1 MSNAKAEVEVTASS
15 RSLGARLRE
24 ARSKF
29 SAFGSELKKNVFGKD
44 LVEKGFMSKAGAQM
58 VGNLGSSAL
67 SAFGGMI
74 ADQGKEVF
82 AFNDALTRLQI
93 TGGKTPEFMQAFA
106 TSIRATSSAVGVSAT
121 DILGASQKY
130 VALTGDMD
138 GASKSADQWA
148 RVAQATGSTVGDIAE
163 TAAALKQNM
172 HISPGEMEATFSAL
186 AVQGKKGAI
195 ELKDLS
201 AQMSTIAPQ
210 WAMFK
215 GGTGV
220 DGVRQLGAAL
230 QVVKR
235 GFGGDAAETITGL
248 QSLLNATIK
257 NAGRLKSA
265 KVNVYESD
273 GKGGKQLRNIL
284 DIVKDIGNSPLAKD
298 PTKLAKALGRTE
310 AYRAYLQLA
319 QNKDVLDELITASSD
334 AGVIQRDLATYSES
348 AGGRTKI
355 AWQQAKNEI
364 AAAFTPER
372 IEAFTSLLIKA
383 TKALAAIASGI
394 SKVIDGVASMGE
406 YAGRSASLV
415 GGNETVRKVLNNFA
429 PGAGDAL
436 HGIFV
441 SPEQDAAK
449 VGIERAQAEA
459 DAQRSRIRATVVSD
473 RIQHGKNP
481 NDGAAVDATTEA
493 LITAENVQSGV
504 VNATKTAAA
513 SIPDQNIV
521 RAVNELGRLM
531 VATWNG
537 QTKPPIDVKVGA
549 DAVVRAN
556 RNGGNAHTTR
566 PGG

>member
-319 QNKDVLDELITASSD
+319 QNKNVLDELITASSD